1 VNKPDAYKIDGA
13 PLFENLS
20 LRIWRQTYYSAPSAF
35 HAEVRQSPLPL
46 QGGSFQA
53 DLQPHLA
60 EFRQLFEQ
68 NILLERHFYDYT
80 IVPSQAEPHRQQT
93 AQKVSELGR
102 KLYELL
108 PLTLQEGI
116 PRILQ
121 RVFERGH
128 GLRLILEAQAGDQAD
143 QLLSLPWEL
152 LFFADT
158 RVYPARS
165 PRLLVMRRLLGA
177 ARQNQPD
184 LTFPLNLIH
193 VIADSPA
200 APVDDTLQ
208 DMERETLSRAV
219 ESGTYTLVAKPG
231 SVEGLLN
238 AMQRQHAQII
248 HFLGHGEQIEKFN
261 TEQALGARGY
271 LRFVS
276 AAGQQQWVTGEQ
288 LQHLLGETP
297 GVQLIVLGACYGGA
311 ITTSNIA
318 LDLVYSGFPS
328 VVAMQSAMSQAAAQ
342 RFIQAFYTELQK
354 GQNVEYAVAAGRFAI
369 AAHLPG
375 AIDWCLPVLYTNA
388 GLPEQPRIT
397 QAADEVRV
405 WWSQKQFFQINLA
418 LGTLH
423 LIAGILLSL
432 SGASPPLPE
441 LQMIAWVTMGWL
453 LVPPLIVAGA
463 LLFKQVAL
471 PAEIANWQH
480 SAQLA
485 LLARLLNAAAIGFA
499 IVVMYTG
506 LGLVLLA
513 SVGFWGLLSPLA
525 QWLILSLASGAG
537 ILNSYSQVRSHGQG
551 FTTDNQ
557 VKRASFKWDELIICV
572 AGYMMLLAPLAALYF
587 ARVPLTP
594 PLGNFIISGLCLGI
608 AYMLKEQD

>member
-1 VNKPDAYKIDGA
+1 LTKPEAYKTDST
-13 PLFENLS
+13 PVFENLS
-20 LRIWRQTYYSAPSAF
+20 LRIWRQTYYSDQSAF
-35 HAEVRQSPLPL
+35 HAQVRQSPLPL

-60 EFRQLFEQ
+60 EFRELFEQ
-68 NILLERHFYDYT
+68 HIKLERHFYDYT
-80 IVPSQAEPHRQQT
+80 TVPSQTEPVRQQA
-93 AQKVSELGR
+93 AQKVSQLGR

-108 PLTLQEGI
+108 PLTLQEGV

-158 RVYPARS
+158 RVYPVRS
-165 PRLLVMRRLLGA
+165 PRLLVVRQLLGA
-177 ARQNQPD
+177 ARQNQPH
-184 LTFPLNLIH
+184 LAPPLNLIH

-200 APVDDTLQ
+200 KPINAELQ
-208 DMERETLSRAV
+208 AMEQQTLSRVVAP
-219 ESGTYTLVAKPG
+219 GTYTLVAKPG
-231 SVEGLLN
+231 SVEGLLD
-238 AMQRQHAQII
+238 AMQHQSAQII

-311 ITTSNIA
+311 ITASNIA
-318 LDLVYSGFPS
+318 LDLVYSGFPY

-342 RFIQAFYTELQK
+342 HFIQAFYAELQK
-354 GQNVEYAVAAGRFAI
+354 ERNLEYAVAAGRFAI

-397 QAADEVRV
+397 QAADKARV
-405 WWSQKQFFQINLA
+405 WWSQKRFFQINLA
-418 LGTLH
+418 LGIIH
-423 LIAGILLSL
+423 LIVGVLLYISR
-432 SGASPPLPE
+432 ASPLLPD
-441 LQMIAWVTMGWL
+441 QQFIAWIAMGWCL
-453 LVPPLIVAGA
+453 IPLFVVAGA
-463 LLFKQVAL
+463 LLFKQATLPTKVADWPRSTQWAL
-471 PAEIANWQH
+471 WMRLWI
-480 SAQLA
+480 SAT
-485 LLARLLNAAAIGFA
+485 IGFGLVA
-499 IVVMYTG
+499 IYFG
-506 LGLVLLA
+506 FGLVLLA
-513 SVGFWGLLSPLA
+513 GLGFWGLLSPLA
-525 QWLILSLASGAG
+525 QWLIVGAASGAG

-557 VKRASFKWDELIICV
+557 VKRIFFKWDELTV
-572 AGYMMLLAPLAALYF
+572 LAGAYTILLILLGVLYF
-587 ARVPLTP
+587 IPFLLTP
-594 PLGNFIISGLCLGI
+594 PLGNLIIGGLCLTL
-608 AYMLKEQD
+608 AYGTRQEN